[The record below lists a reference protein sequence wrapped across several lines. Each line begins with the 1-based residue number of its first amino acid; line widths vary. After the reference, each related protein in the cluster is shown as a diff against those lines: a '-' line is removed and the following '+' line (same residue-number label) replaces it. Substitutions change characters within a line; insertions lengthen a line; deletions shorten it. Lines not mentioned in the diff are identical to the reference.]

1 MDLPPDHRQTPRPAA
16 TSGAFQRLG
25 VWLEATPT
33 ELVGLVVL
41 LAGAVAVTALVFWD
55 AGQRPSTLLPAATI
69 GDAASHDDPD
79 PDTAGPTGP
88 TGYATD
94 QQDVEVETTVTVHVS
109 GAVGST
115 GVVTLGPGAR
125 VADAIEAAG
134 GATVDAELERL
145 NLARLLLDG
154 EQVHVPR
161 PGEAAGADGGPP
173 GGTVADGGGGGVAPD
188 GRIDLNRASQDD
200 LETLPGIGPAKAAA
214 IVTHRE
220 SEGPF
225 TDPGDLRAVPGIG
238 ERTFQQLAELIT
250 VG

>member
-1 MDLPPDHRQTPRPAA
+1 MDLPPDHRPTTRPAA
-16 TSGAFQRLG
+16 TSGGVQRLG
-25 VWLEATPT
+25 VWLQATPT

-41 LAGAVAVTALVFWD
+41 LAGAVAVTSLVFWD
-55 AGQRPSTLLPAATI
+55 AGQRPSTLSPAATI
-69 GDAASHDDPD
+69 GDAASHDDHGPD
-79 PDTAGPTGP
+79 NGPTGP
-88 TGYATD
+88 TGYEAD
-94 QQDVEVETTVTVHVS
+94 QQDVEVATTVTVHVS

-161 PGEAAGADGGPP
+161 PGEVAGDGGAPP

-238 ERTFQQLAELIT
+238 EKTFQQLAELIT